1 MVLGLRS
8 KNRKGTS
15 DSSVQ
20 VDYIIHVQEIKPWP
34 PSQSLKSVQS
44 LLLQWENGDQS
55 SGSFTSNVGDGKV
68 EFIESFRLSATLC
81 KEVSRKGTARD
92 SFLKN
97 YLEFNFYESRKDK
110 AMKGQ
115 LLGSA
120 LINLADYGIIMDA
133 VTINAP
139 INFKKSSR
147 SAVPAVLY
155 LNIQPF
161 DRDKSSLSKEVSLDK
176 DGSETVS
183 EVANEGNDNEI
194 EIASF
199 TDDDDVSSH
208 SSLTVSSSAL
218 ESIGGFPGQSDKE
231 SRTGNS
237 GTRSID
243 EEPALPSGVA
253 PSNPD
258 VNSVSQGFKH
268 LNGAASPSL
277 PTDMPAN
284 LLNPVNNLAENNM
297 LSDDCSQVKD
307 SNCVS
312 LEESHSKQGTDRK
325 AWRHETSGP
334 ENPSTNNL
342 NGDLMDGKEKNELDD
357 KERGSVILEVEKPSL
372 EEKLLGQLPEDAS
385 KKQAKLRS
393 NTLALDRTA
402 IGVQGTHRDKL
413 KHLKSVQLQFHSAEG
428 DDPFINRKLIEKPK
442 KINVSENVNKGV
454 KGYEHS
460 GREKS
465 RKGFSDNEG
474 ESNSKVEILEEEL
487 SGAAAEDDL
496 AEQGNSTKRFQLMEK
511 EKQIDLPE
519 NLNKV
524 DMSYTPS
531 KREEET
537 ESNFSG
543 NEVEL
548 QLKVEMLEEELME
561 AAAVEVGL
569 YSVVAE
575 HGSSINKVLAPARR
589 LSRFYLH
596 ACKARSRVKS
606 ANAARAII
614 SGLILVSKACG
625 NDVPRLT
632 FWLSNSIVL
641 RAIVTQAVE
650 KLQFASVPS
659 IINNGSPKGR
669 HESSPS
675 EVQKTDGTE
684 SSDDWAE
691 PEPYIAA
698 LKKIEAWIFSRIV
711 TSVWWQ
717 TLTPHMQSTA
727 VKSSNSRKTNARRH
741 GLGDQ
746 EQGNFAI
753 DLWKKAF
760 RDACERLC
768 PVRAGGHECGCLPV
782 LSRLVMEQ
790 LVGRLDVAMFNAI
803 LRESAEEMPTDPVSD
818 PISDPKVLPIPA
830 GNSSFGAGAQL
841 KNAVGN
847 WSRWLT
853 DLFGIDDDD
862 SPEEKDELDRNRRE
876 CETSFKAFQLLNAL
890 SDLMMLPF
898 EMLGDRSTR
907 KEVCPT
913 FGVPIIKRVL
923 DNFVPDEFNPD
934 PVPETIL
941 ESFNSEDLADS
952 GEESITNFP
961 CIAAPAIYSP
971 PPAALLTNIIGEV
984 GGQTLHRSRSAMLR
998 KSYAS
1003 DDELDELDSPM
1014 TSIIDS
1020 SKVSPTATAWNW
1032 MQKGKA
1038 GRKVVRYQLL
1048 REVWKDG
1055 E

>member
-15 DSSVQ
+15 VQ
-20 VDYIIHVQEIKPWP
+20 VDYTIHVQEIKPWP

-44 LLLQWENGDQS
+44 LLLQWENGDQR

-120 LINLADYGIIMDA
+120 VINLADYGIIMDA

-147 SAVPAVLY
+147 STVPAVLY
-155 LNIQPF
+155 VNIQPF
-161 DRDKSSLSKEVSLDK
+161 DRDKSTLSKEVSLDK

-218 ESIGGFPGQSDKE
+218 ESIGGSPGQSHKKG
-231 SRTGNS
+231 SRTANS
-237 GTRSID
+237 GTRRID

-258 VNSVSQGFKH
+258 VNSASQGFKH
-268 LNGAASPSL
+268 PNGAASPSL

-284 LLNPVNNLAENNM
+284 LLNPVNNLAETNM

-312 LEESHSKQGTDRK
+312 LEESRSKQGADRK
-325 AWRHETSGP
+325 AWRHETSEP
-334 ENPSTNNL
+334 ENPTTNNL

-357 KERGSVILEVEKPSL
+357 KERGSVILDVEKPSL
-372 EEKLLGQLPEDAS
+372 EEKLPEDAS

-393 NTLALDRTA
+393 NTLALNRTV
-402 IGVQGTHRDKL
+402 IGVQGTRRDKL
-413 KHLKSVQLQFHSAEG
+413 KHLNSVQLQFHSAEG

-460 GREKS
+460 EREKS

-474 ESNSKVEILEEEL
+474 ESNSEVEILKEEL

-496 AEQGNSTKRFQLMEK
+496 AEQGNSTKKFQLVEK
-511 EKQIDLPE
+511 EKKIDLPE

-531 KREEET
+531 KREEQT

-543 NEVEL
+543 NKVEL
-548 QLKVEMLEEELME
+548 QLKLEMLEEELME
-561 AAAVEVGL
+561 AATVEVGL

-596 ACKARSRVKS
+596 ACKARSWVKR
-606 ANAARAII
+606 ANSARAII

-641 RAIVTQAVE
+641 RAIVTQDVE
-650 KLQFASVPS
+650 KLQLASVPS
-659 IINNGSPKGR
+659 IINNGGPKGR
-669 HESSPS
+669 HESSPG
-675 EVQKTDGTE
+675 EVEKTDRTE
-684 SSDDWAE
+684 SSDEWAE
-691 PEPYIAA
+691 PQPCIAA
-698 LKKIEAWIFSRIV
+698 LKKVEAWIFSRIV
-711 TSVWWQ
+711 ESVWWQ

-727 VKSSNSRKTNARRH
+727 VKSSHSRKTNARRH

-746 EQGNFAI
+746 EQDNFAI

-818 PISDPKVLPIPA
+818 PIIDPKVLPIPA

-853 DLFGIDDDD
+853 DLFGIDDND
-862 SPEEKDELDRNRRE
+862 SPEEKDELDSNRRE
-876 CETSFKAFQLLNAL
+876 CEASFKAFQLLNAL

-941 ESFNSEDLADS
+941 EALDSEDLADS

-961 CIAAPAIYSP
+961 CIAAPTIYSP
-971 PPAALLTNIIGEV
+971 PPAASLTNIIGEV
-984 GGQTLHRSRSAMLR
+984 GGQTLQRSRSAMLR

-1014 TSIIDS
+1014 TSIIDN
-1020 SKVSPTATAWNW
+1020 SKVFPTTTAWNS

>member
-15 DSSVQ
+15 VQ
-20 VDYIIHVQEIKPWP
+20 VDYTIHVQEIKPWP
-34 PSQSLKSVQS
+34 PSQPLKSVQS

-120 LINLADYGIIMDA
+120 VINLADYGIIMDA

-147 SAVPAVLY
+147 STVPAVLY
-155 LNIQPF
+155 VYIQPF
-161 DRDKSSLSKEVSLDK
+161 DRDKSTLSKEVSLDK

-183 EVANEGNDNEI
+183 EVANEGNDNEV

-218 ESIGGFPGQSDKE
+218 ESIGGSPGQSHKKG
-231 SRTGNS
+231 SRTANS
-237 GTRSID
+237 GTRRID

-258 VNSVSQGFKH
+258 VNSASQGFKH
-268 LNGAASPSL
+268 PNGAASPSL

-284 LLNPVNNLAENNM
+284 LLNPVNNLAETNM

-312 LEESHSKQGTDRK
+312 LEESHSKQGADRK

-334 ENPSTNNL
+334 ENPTTNNL

-372 EEKLLGQLPEDAS
+372 EEKLPGQLPEDAS

-393 NTLALDRTA
+393 NTLALNRTA
-402 IGVQGTHRDKL
+402 IGLQGTRRNKL
-413 KHLKSVQLQFHSAEG
+413 KHLKSVQLQFHSAED

-460 GREKS
+460 EREKS

-474 ESNSKVEILEEEL
+474 ESNSEVEILEEEL

-496 AEQGNSTKRFQLMEK
+496 AEQGNFTKKFQLMEK
-511 EKQIDLPE
+511 EKKIDLPE

-531 KREEET
+531 KKEEQT

-543 NEVEL
+543 NKVEL

-561 AAAVEVGL
+561 AATVEVGL

-596 ACKARSRVKS
+596 ACKARSRVKR
-606 ANAARAII
+606 ANSARAII

-641 RAIVTQAVE
+641 RAIVTQDVE
-650 KLQFASVPS
+650 KLQLASVPS
-659 IINNGSPKGR
+659 IINNGGPKGR

-675 EVQKTDGTE
+675 EVEKTDRTE
-684 SSDDWAE
+684 SSDEWAE
-691 PEPYIAA
+691 PQPCIAA
-698 LKKIEAWIFSRIV
+698 LKKVEAWIFSRIV
-711 TSVWWQ
+711 ESVWWQ

-727 VKSSNSRKTNARRH
+727 VKSSHSRKTNARRH
-741 GLGDQ
+741 GLGDH
-746 EQGNFAI
+746 EQDNFAI

-853 DLFGIDDDD
+853 DLFGIDDND
-862 SPEEKDELDRNRRE
+862 SPEEKDELDSNRRE

-913 FGVPIIKRVL
+913 FGVPIIKMVL

-941 ESFNSEDLADS
+941 EALDSEDLADS

-961 CIAAPAIYSP
+961 CIAAPTIYSP
-971 PPAALLTNIIGEV
+971 PPAASLTNIIGEV
-984 GGQTLHRSRSAMLR
+984 GGQTLQRSRSAMLR

-1014 TSIIDS
+1014 TSIIDN
-1020 SKVSPTATAWNW
+1020 SKVSPTSTAWNW

>member
-15 DSSVQ
+15 VQ
-20 VDYIIHVQEIKPWP
+20 VDYTIHVQEIKPWP

-120 LINLADYGIIMDA
+120 VINLADYGIIMDA

-147 SAVPAVLY
+147 STVPAVLHV
-155 LNIQPF
+155 NIQPF
-161 DRDKSSLSKEVSLDK
+161 DRDKSTLSKEVSLDK

-218 ESIGGFPGQSDKE
+218 ESIGGSPGQSRKG
-231 SRTGNS
+231 SRTANS
-237 GTRSID
+237 GTRRID

-258 VNSVSQGFKH
+258 VNSASQGFKH
-268 LNGAASPSL
+268 PNGAASPSL

-284 LLNPVNNLAENNM
+284 LLNPVNNLAETNM

-312 LEESHSKQGTDRK
+312 LEDSRSKQGADRK

-334 ENPSTNNL
+334 ENPTTNNL
-342 NGDLMDGKEKNELDD
+342 NSDLMDGKEKNELDD

-372 EEKLLGQLPEDAS
+372 EEKLPGQLPEDAS
-385 KKQAKLRS
+385 KMQAKLRS
-393 NTLALDRTA
+393 NTLALNRTA
-402 IGVQGTHRDKL
+402 IGVQGTRRDKL

-460 GREKS
+460 EREKS

-474 ESNSKVEILEEEL
+474 GSNSEVEILEEEL

-496 AEQGNSTKRFQLMEK
+496 AEQGNSTKKFQLTEK
-511 EKQIDLPE
+511 EKKIDLPE

-531 KREEET
+531 KREEQT
-537 ESNFSG
+537 ESHFSG
-543 NEVEL
+543 NKVEL
-548 QLKVEMLEEELME
+548 RLKVEMLEEELME
-561 AAAVEVGL
+561 AATVEVGL

-596 ACKARSRVKS
+596 ACKARSRVKRENS
-606 ANAARAII
+606 ARAII

-641 RAIVTQAVE
+641 RAIVTQDVE
-650 KLQFASVPS
+650 KLQLASVPS
-659 IINNGSPKGR
+659 IINNGGPKGR
-669 HESSPS
+669 HESSG
-675 EVQKTDGTE
+675 EVEKTDRTE
-684 SSDDWAE
+684 SSDEWAE
-691 PEPYIAA
+691 PQPCIAA
-698 LKKIEAWIFSRIV
+698 LKKVEAWIFSRIV
-711 TSVWWQ
+711 ESVWWQ

-727 VKSSNSRKTNARRH
+727 VKSSHSRKTSARRH

-803 LRESAEEMPTDPVSD
+803 LRESADEMPTDPVSD

-853 DLFGIDDDD
+853 DLFGIDDND
-862 SPEEKDELDRNRRE
+862 SPEEKDELDSNRRE

-907 KEVCPT
+907 KEVSPT

-941 ESFNSEDLADS
+941 EALDSEDLADS

-961 CIAAPAIYSP
+961 CIAAPTIYSP
-971 PPAALLTNIIGEV
+971 PPAASLTNIIGEV
-984 GGQTLHRSRSAMLR
+984 GGQALQRSRSAMLR

-1014 TSIIDS
+1014 TSIIDN
-1020 SKVSPTATAWNW
+1020 SKVSPTSTAWNW
-1032 MQKGKA
+1032 MQNGKA

>member
-15 DSSVQ
+15 VQ
-20 VDYIIHVQEIKPWP
+20 VDYTIHVQEIKPWP

-120 LINLADYGIIMDA
+120 VINLADYGIIMDA

-147 SAVPAVLY
+147 STVPAVLHV
-155 LNIQPF
+155 NIQPF
-161 DRDKSSLSKEVSLDK
+161 DRDKSTLSKEVSLDK

-218 ESIGGFPGQSDKE
+218 ESIGGSPGQSRKG
-231 SRTGNS
+231 SRTANS
-237 GTRSID
+237 GTRRID

-258 VNSVSQGFKH
+258 VNSASQGFKH
-268 LNGAASPSL
+268 PNGAASPSL

-284 LLNPVNNLAENNM
+284 LLNPVNNLAETNM

-312 LEESHSKQGTDRK
+312 LEDSRSKQGADRK

-334 ENPSTNNL
+334 ENPTTNNL
-342 NGDLMDGKEKNELDD
+342 NSDLMDGKEKNELDD

-372 EEKLLGQLPEDAS
+372 EEKLPGQLPEDAS
-385 KKQAKLRS
+385 KMQAKLRS
-393 NTLALDRTA
+393 NTLALNRTA
-402 IGVQGTHRDKL
+402 IGVQGTRRDKL

-460 GREKS
+460 EREKS

-474 ESNSKVEILEEEL
+474 GSNSEVEILEEEL

-496 AEQGNSTKRFQLMEK
+496 AEQGNSTKKFQLTEK
-511 EKQIDLPE
+511 EKKIDLPE

-531 KREEET
+531 KREEQT
-537 ESNFSG
+537 ESHFSG
-543 NEVEL
+543 NKVEL
-548 QLKVEMLEEELME
+548 RLKVEMLEEELME
-561 AAAVEVGL
+561 AATVEVGL

-596 ACKARSRVKS
+596 ACKARSRVKRENS
-606 ANAARAII
+606 ARAII

-641 RAIVTQAVE
+641 RAIVTQDVE
-650 KLQFASVPS
+650 KLQLASVPS
-659 IINNGSPKGR
+659 IINNGGPKGR
-669 HESSPS
+669 HESSG
-675 EVQKTDGTE
+675 EVEKTDRTE
-684 SSDDWAE
+684 SSDEWAE
-691 PEPYIAA
+691 PQPCIAA
-698 LKKIEAWIFSRIV
+698 LKKVEAWIFSRIV
-711 TSVWWQ
+711 ESVWWQ

-727 VKSSNSRKTNARRH
+727 VKSSHSRKTSARRH

-803 LRESAEEMPTDPVSD
+803 LRESADEMPTDPVSD

-853 DLFGIDDDD
+853 DLFGIDDND
-862 SPEEKDELDRNRRE
+862 SPEEKDELDSNRRE

-907 KEVCPT
+907 KEVSPT

-941 ESFNSEDLADS
+941 EALDSEDLADS

-961 CIAAPAIYSP
+961 CIAAPTIYSP
-971 PPAALLTNIIGEV
+971 PPAASLTNIIGEV
-984 GGQTLHRSRSAMLR
+984 GGQALQRSRSAMLR

-1014 TSIIDS
+1014 TSIIDN
-1020 SKVSPTATAWNW
+1020 SKVGLISRILYFDFIGAYNN
-1032 MQKGKA
+1032 
-1038 GRKVVRYQLL
+1038 R
-1048 REVWKDG
+1048 
-1055 E
+1055 

>member
-15 DSSVQ
+15 VQ
-20 VDYIIHVQEIKPWP
+20 VDYTIHVQEIKPWP

-120 LINLADYGIIMDA
+120 VINLADYGIIMDA

-147 SAVPAVLY
+147 STVPAVLHV
-155 LNIQPF
+155 NIQPF
-161 DRDKSSLSKEVSLDK
+161 DRDKSTLSKEVSLDK

-218 ESIGGFPGQSDKE
+218 ESIGGSPGQSRKKG
-231 SRTGNS
+231 SRTANS
-237 GTRSID
+237 GTRRID

-258 VNSVSQGFKH
+258 VNSASQGFKH
-268 LNGAASPSL
+268 PNGAASPSL

-284 LLNPVNNLAENNM
+284 LLNPVNNLAETNM

-312 LEESHSKQGTDRK
+312 LEDSRSKQGADRK

-334 ENPSTNNL
+334 ENPTTNNL
-342 NGDLMDGKEKNELDD
+342 NSDLMDGKEKNELDD

-372 EEKLLGQLPEDAS
+372 EEKLPGQLPEDAS
-385 KKQAKLRS
+385 KMQAKLRS
-393 NTLALDRTA
+393 NTLALNRTA
-402 IGVQGTHRDKL
+402 IGVQGTRRDKL

-460 GREKS
+460 EREKS

-474 ESNSKVEILEEEL
+474 GSNSEVEILEEEL

-496 AEQGNSTKRFQLMEK
+496 AEQGNSTKKFQLTEK
-511 EKQIDLPE
+511 EKKIDLPE

-531 KREEET
+531 KREEQT
-537 ESNFSG
+537 ESHFSG
-543 NEVEL
+543 NKVEL
-548 QLKVEMLEEELME
+548 RLKVEMLEEELME
-561 AAAVEVGL
+561 AATVEVGL

-596 ACKARSRVKS
+596 ACKARSRVKRENS
-606 ANAARAII
+606 ARAII

-625 NDVPRLT
+625 NDVPR
-632 FWLSNSIVL
+632 
-641 RAIVTQAVE
+641 AIVTQDVE
-650 KLQFASVPS
+650 KLQLASVPS
-659 IINNGSPKGR
+659 IINNGGPKGR
-669 HESSPS
+669 HESSG
-675 EVQKTDGTE
+675 EVEKTDRTE
-684 SSDDWAE
+684 SSDEWAE
-691 PEPYIAA
+691 PQPCIAA
-698 LKKIEAWIFSRIV
+698 LKKVEAWIFSRIV
-711 TSVWWQ
+711 ESVWWQ

-727 VKSSNSRKTNARRH
+727 VKSSHSRKTSARRH

-803 LRESAEEMPTDPVSD
+803 LRESADEMPTDPVSD

-853 DLFGIDDDD
+853 DLFGIDDND
-862 SPEEKDELDRNRRE
+862 SPEEKDELDSNRRE

-907 KEVCPT
+907 KEVSPT

-941 ESFNSEDLADS
+941 EALDSEDLADS

-961 CIAAPAIYSP
+961 CIAAPTIYSP
-971 PPAALLTNIIGEV
+971 PPAASLTNIIGEV
-984 GGQTLHRSRSAMLR
+984 GGQALQRSRSAMLR

-1014 TSIIDS
+1014 TSIIDN
-1020 SKVSPTATAWNW
+1020 SKVSPTSTAWNW
-1032 MQKGKA
+1032 MQNGKA

>member
-15 DSSVQ
+15 VQ
-20 VDYIIHVQEIKPWP
+20 VDYTIHVQEIKPWP

-120 LINLADYGIIMDA
+120 VINLADYGIIMDA

-147 SAVPAVLY
+147 STVPAVLY
-155 LNIQPF
+155 VNIQPF
-161 DRDKSSLSKEVSLDK
+161 DRDKSTLSKEVSLDK

-218 ESIGGFPGQSDKE
+218 ESIGGSPGQSHKKG
-231 SRTGNS
+231 SRTANS
-237 GTRSID
+237 GTRRID

-258 VNSVSQGFKH
+258 VNSASQGFKH

-284 LLNPVNNLAENNM
+284 LLNPVNNLAETNM

-312 LEESHSKQGTDRK
+312 LEESRSKQGADRK

-334 ENPSTNNL
+334 ENPTTNNL

-372 EEKLLGQLPEDAS
+372 EEKLPGQLPEDAS

-393 NTLALDRTA
+393 NTLALNRTA
-402 IGVQGTHRDKL
+402 IGVQGTRRDKM

-442 KINVSENVNKGV
+442 KINVSENVNKGA

-460 GREKS
+460 EKEKS

-474 ESNSKVEILEEEL
+474 ESNSEVEILEEEL

-496 AEQGNSTKRFQLMEK
+496 AEQGNSTKKFQLMEK
-511 EKQIDLPE
+511 EKKIDLPE

-531 KREEET
+531 KREEQT

-543 NEVEL
+543 NKVEL

-561 AAAVEVGL
+561 AATVEVGL

-596 ACKARSRVKS
+596 ACKARSRVKR
-606 ANAARAII
+606 ANSARAII

-641 RAIVTQAVE
+641 RAIVTQDVE
-650 KLQFASVPS
+650 KLQLASVPS
-659 IINNGSPKGR
+659 IINNGGPKGR
-669 HESSPS
+669 HESSPG
-675 EVQKTDGTE
+675 EVEKTDRTE
-684 SSDDWAE
+684 SSDEWAE
-691 PEPYIAA
+691 PQPCIAA
-698 LKKIEAWIFSRIV
+698 LKKVEAWIFSRIV
-711 TSVWWQ
+711 ESVWWQ

-727 VKSSNSRKTNARRH
+727 VKSSHSRKTNARRH

-746 EQGNFAI
+746 EQDNFAI

-853 DLFGIDDDD
+853 DLFGIDDND
-862 SPEEKDELDRNRRE
+862 SPEEKDELDSSRRE

-913 FGVPIIKRVL
+913 FGVPIINRVL

-941 ESFNSEDLADS
+941 EALDSEDLADS

-961 CIAAPAIYSP
+961 CIAAPTIYSP
-971 PPAALLTNIIGEV
+971 PPAASLTNIIGEV
-984 GGQTLHRSRSAMLR
+984 GGQTLQRSRSAMLR

-1014 TSIIDS
+1014 TSIIDN
-1020 SKVSPTATAWNW
+1020 SKVSPTSTAWNW

>member
-15 DSSVQ
+15 VQ
-20 VDYIIHVQEIKPWP
+20 VDYTIHVQEIKPWP

-120 LINLADYGIIMDA
+120 VINLADYGIIMDA

-147 SAVPAVLY
+147 STVPAVLY
-155 LNIQPF
+155 VNIQPF
-161 DRDKSSLSKEVSLDK
+161 DRDKSTLSKEVSLDK

-218 ESIGGFPGQSDKE
+218 ESIGGSPGQSHKKG
-231 SRTGNS
+231 SRTANS
-237 GTRSID
+237 GTRRID

-258 VNSVSQGFKH
+258 VNSASQGFKH

-284 LLNPVNNLAENNM
+284 LLNPVNNLAETNM

-312 LEESHSKQGTDRK
+312 LEESRSKQGADRK

-334 ENPSTNNL
+334 ENPTTNNL
-342 NGDLMDGKEKNELDD
+342 NGDLMDGKEKKELDD

-372 EEKLLGQLPEDAS
+372 EEKLPGQLPEDAS

-393 NTLALDRTA
+393 NTLALNRTA
-402 IGVQGTHRDKL
+402 IGVQGTRRDKM

-442 KINVSENVNKGV
+442 KINVSENVNKGA

-460 GREKS
+460 EKEKS

-474 ESNSKVEILEEEL
+474 ESNSEVEILEEEL

-496 AEQGNSTKRFQLMEK
+496 AEQGNSTKKFQLMEK
-511 EKQIDLPE
+511 EKKIDLPE

-531 KREEET
+531 KREEQT

-543 NEVEL
+543 NKVEL

-561 AAAVEVGL
+561 AATVEVGL

-596 ACKARSRVKS
+596 ACKARSRVKR
-606 ANAARAII
+606 ANSARAII

-641 RAIVTQAVE
+641 RAIVTQDVE
-650 KLQFASVPS
+650 KLQLASVPS
-659 IINNGSPKGR
+659 IINNGGPKGR
-669 HESSPS
+669 HESSPG
-675 EVQKTDGTE
+675 EVEKTDRTE
-684 SSDDWAE
+684 SSDEWAE
-691 PEPYIAA
+691 PQPCIAA
-698 LKKIEAWIFSRIV
+698 LKKVEAWIFSRIV
-711 TSVWWQ
+711 ESVWWQ

-727 VKSSNSRKTNARRH
+727 VKSSHSRKTNARRH

-746 EQGNFAI
+746 EQDNFAI

-853 DLFGIDDDD
+853 DLFGIDDND
-862 SPEEKDELDRNRRE
+862 SPEEKDELDSSRRE

-913 FGVPIIKRVL
+913 FGVPIINRVL

-941 ESFNSEDLADS
+941 EALDSEDLADS

-961 CIAAPAIYSP
+961 CIAAPTIYSP
-971 PPAALLTNIIGEV
+971 PPAASLTNIIGEV
-984 GGQTLHRSRSAMLR
+984 GGQTLQRSRSAMLR

-1020 SKVSPTATAWNW
+1020 SKVSPTSTAWNW

>member
-8 KNRKGTS
+8 KSRKGT
-15 DSSVQ
+15 SVQ

-34 PSQSLKSVQS
+34 PSQSLKSAQS
-44 LLLQWENGDQS
+44 LLLQWENGDQG
-55 SGSFTSNVGDGKV
+55 SGSFSSNAGDGKV
-68 EFIESFRLSATLC
+68 EFGESFRLSATLW
-81 KEVSRKGTARD
+81 KEVSGKGTARD

-97 YLEFNFYESRKDK
+97 YLEFKFYESRKDK
-110 AMKGQ
+110 AIKGQ

-120 LINLADYGIIMDA
+120 VMNLADYGIITDA

-139 INFKKSSR
+139 INFKKPSR
-147 SAVPAVLY
+147 STVPAVLY
-155 LNIQPF
+155 VNIQAF
-161 DRDKSSLSKEVSLDK
+161 DRAKSSLSKEVSLDK
-176 DGSETVS
+176 DESETVS

-199 TDDDDVSSH
+199 TDDDDNVSPH
-208 SSLTVSSSAL
+208 SSLTVSSSAV
-218 ESIGGFPGQSDKE
+218 ESIGGSPGQSDKKG
-231 SRTGNS
+231 SPTANS
-237 GTRSID
+237 GTRRID
-243 EEPALPSGVA
+243 EPALPSA

-258 VNSVSQGFKH
+258 VNSASQGLRH
-268 LNGAASPSL
+268 PNGTASPSL

-312 LEESHSKQGTDRK
+312 LEESRAEQDAGRK

-334 ENPSTNNL
+334 ENPTANDL
-342 NGDLMDGKEKNELDD
+342 NGDVMDEKNAVDD
-357 KERGSVILEVEKPSL
+357 KEQGSGSVILEVKKPYL
-372 EEKLLGQLPEDAS
+372 EEKLVCQLPEDAS
-385 KKQAKLRS
+385 KNQAKLRS
-393 NTLALDRTA
+393 NTLVLNRTA
-402 IGVQGTHRDKL
+402 IGVQGARRDKL

-428 DDPFINRKLIEKPK
+428 DDPFINRELTEKPK
-442 KINVSENVNKGV
+442 KINVYENVNKGI

-460 GREKS
+460 EREKS
-465 RKGFSDNEG
+465 RKGYSDKEG
-474 ESNSKVEILEEEL
+474 ESNSKVEIHEKEL

-496 AEQGNSTKRFQLMEK
+496 SEQGNSTKKLQLMEK
-511 EKQIDLPE
+511 EKKIDLLE
-519 NLNKV
+519 KINKV
-524 DMSYTPS
+524 HMSYTPS
-531 KREEET
+531 KREEQT
-537 ESNFSG
+537 ERNFSG
-543 NEVEL
+543 NKVEL
-548 QLKVEMLEEELME
+548 QLKVKMLEEELME

-596 ACKARSRVKS
+596 ACKAMPWIKR

-641 RAIVTQAVE
+641 RAIVTQAAE
-650 KLQFASVPS
+650 KLQLAAVPS
-659 IINNGSPKGR
+659 INNNGGPKGR

-675 EVQKTDGTE
+675 EVEKTDRTE
-684 SSDDWAE
+684 SSDKWAE
-691 PEPYIAA
+691 PQPFIAA
-698 LKKIEAWIFSRIV
+698 LKKVEAWIFSRIV
-711 TSVWWQ
+711 ESVWWQ

-727 VKSSNSRKTNARRH
+727 VKSSESRKTSSRRY

-746 EQGNFAI
+746 EQGNFAVA
-753 DLWKKAF
+753 LWKKAF

-818 PISDPKVLPIPA
+818 PISDPKVLPIPS

-853 DLFGIDDDD
+853 DLFGIDDND
-862 SPEEKDELDRNRRE
+862 SPEEKDELDSNRRE

-898 EMLGDRSTR
+898 EILGDRSAR

-913 FGVPIIKRVL
+913 FGAPIIKRVL

-941 ESFNSEDLADS
+941 EAMDSEDLADS
-952 GEESITNFP
+952 GEGSITDFP
-961 CIAAPAIYSP
+961 CIAGPTIYSP
-971 PPAALLTNIIGEV
+971 PPAASLTNIIGEV
-984 GGQTLHRSRSAMLR
+984 GGQTLQRSRSAMLR
-998 KSYAS
+998 KSYDS

-1014 TSIIDS
+1014 PSIIEN
-1020 SKVSPTATAWNW
+1020 SKASPTCTAWNRI
-1032 MQKGKA
+1032 QNGKA
-1038 GRKVVRYQLL
+1038 ARKVVRYQLL